1 MALNYIV
8 QFPVFLLDLLVGF
21 FKWTVYGFFCIE
33 EEYWFCHSGVDKK
46 NNISMPVNDSQII
59 AFIWR
64 QTKSWEAYFIQW
76 DRWLE
81 KHRVLL
87 KAVRHKHKCV

>member
-33 EEYWFCHSGVDKK
+33 EEYWFCHGGVDKK

-64 QTKSWEAYFIQW
+64 KTKKLGSLFYTMG
-76 DRWLE
+76 
-81 KHRVLL
+81 
-87 KAVRHKHKCV
+87 